1 LRHNDAPHDREP
13 TMSARTSF
21 LNPPSLALV
30 FGCAVAIGLLALHDA
45 KIPPAAAQVA
55 IFDTATSEPVA
66 QSMSRTAMVAATPHA
81 QGERLRGDLDPVEAR
96 ARVEANIAVLDAR
109 FASEPLDAAWAMRE
123 QRALDDFFAADAL
136 IAQGLPLPAG
146 LHTACHSATCRV
158 SARFT
163 DPVEA
168 EMTTQQLAM
177 HVAARLPYGA
187 VMPRALD
194 DGSIQV
200 DAWYSATR
208 IVL

>member
-1 LRHNDAPHDREP
+1 
-13 TMSARTSF
+13 MSTRTSF
-21 LNPPSLALV
+21 LNPPSLALIC
-30 FGCAVAIGLLALHDA
+30 GCAVATGLLALHN
-45 KIPPAAAQVA
+45 AQVA
-55 IFDTATSEPVA
+55 STAAQMTHFDSTSSEPVA
-66 QSMSRTAMVAATPHA
+66 QSTPRTMTAIAPAPRA
-81 QGERLRGDLDPVEAR
+81 QAERQRGDLDPIEAR
-96 ARVEANIAVLDAR
+96 ARIEANIAVLDAR

-146 LHTACHSATCRV
+146 LHTACHSGTCRV
-158 SARFT
+158 SARFA
-163 DPVEA
+163 DPVDA

-177 HVAARLPYGA
+177 HLAARLPYGA

-200 DAWYSATR
+200 DAWYSAAR

>member
-1 LRHNDAPHDREP
+1 MA
-13 TMSARTSF
+13 ARISF
-21 LNPPSLALV
+21 LNPPSLALIC
-30 FGCAVAIGLLALHDA
+30 GCAVAAGLLALHDA
-45 KIPPAAAQVA
+45 Q
-55 IFDTATSEPVA
+55 TAPTAVEMTHFGSAPSEPVA
-66 QSMSRTAMVAATPHA
+66 QDLPHATTAPAPPPRA

-96 ARVEANIAVLDAR
+96 ARIEANIAVLDAR

-123 QRALDDFFAADAL
+123 QRALDDFFDADAL

-146 LHTACHSATCRV
+146 LHTACHSSTCRV
-158 SARFT
+158 SARFA
-163 DPVEA
+163 DPLEA

-200 DAWYSATR
+200 DAWYSAAR
-208 IVL
+208 IAL

>member
-1 LRHNDAPHDREP
+1 
-13 TMSARTSF
+13 MSARTSF
-21 LNPPSLALV
+21 LNPPSLALIC
-30 FGCAVAIGLLALHDA
+30 GCAVATGLLALHN
-45 KIPPAAAQVA
+45 AQVA
-55 IFDTATSEPVA
+55 PATAQMAHFDTVSSEPVA
-66 QSMSRTAMVAATPHA
+66 QILSRTTAVAAPAPRT
-81 QGERLRGDLDPVEAR
+81 QGERQRGDLDPIEAR
-96 ARVEANIAVLDAR
+96 ARIEANIAVLDAR
-109 FASEPLDAAWAMRE
+109 FASEPLDTAWATRE

-136 IAQGLPLPAG
+136 IAQGLPRPVA

-158 SARFT
+158 SARFA

-200 DAWYSATR
+200 DAWYSAAR

>member
-1 LRHNDAPHDREP
+1 
-13 TMSARTSF
+13 MSARTSF

-30 FGCAVAIGLLALHDA
+30 CGCAVAIGLLALHN
-45 KIPPAAAQVA
+45 AQVA
-55 IFDTATSEPVA
+55 PTAAPTAHFDTVPSEPA
-66 QSMSRTAMVAATPHA
+66 PQILSPTTTTAPVPRA
-81 QGERLRGDLDPVEAR
+81 QGERQRGDLDPIEAR
-96 ARVEANIAVLDAR
+96 ARIEANIAVLDAR
-109 FASEPLDAAWAMRE
+109 FASEPLDAAWAMRQ

-146 LHTACHSATCRV
+146 VHTACHSATCRV
-158 SARFT
+158 SARFA

-200 DAWYSATR
+200 DAWYSAAQ